1 MKNKKVLLLML
12 ALLAIPLSLCGCMG
26 NYTSVDVKK
35 YLAERGLGYCHV
47 SASPAGEID
56 GEKYWNVTDTK
67 YNVDFTVTEELRVGL
82 FGSRVLVDNYDAK
95 FVERYLDELPDH
107 EGVELSIPDDMHEEW
122 ASFRFE
128 YTNLDE
134 LKRKFEGIEACAD
147 KLDSIKKNIKIV
159 IGPKYKSE
167 RMNFYEENLLGDI
180 SDYINNGYICR
191 CEEVKVGDQLKSSI
205 KRYFD
210 LGYQYHFPEIESE
223 MTEDDIKTYWNE
235 HEDEYVAVYLSGDP
249 EDENNKDYR
258 VHKDILFSGY
268 INFGNLYYLLIAE
281 GFDVEG
287 TVDDFSVYNKDGKL
301 CRFSYEFVGK
311 GEYNTYYLV
320 DDEVVSCD
328 ANYFELYKTSVKD
341 LFGLTID
348 CYKYLGK

>member
-1 MKNKKVLLLML
+1 MKKVLFLVLAYSAI
-12 ALLAIPLSLCGCMG
+12 ALLLCGCMG
-26 NYTSVDVKK
+26 KYTSVDVKK
-35 YLAERGLGYCHV
+35 YLVERGLGYCHV
-47 SASPAGEID
+47 SPSTAGEID
-56 GEKYWNVTDTK
+56 GDNYWNVTDTK
-67 YNVDFTVTEELRVGL
+67 NNISFNVTEELHEGL
-82 FGSRVLVDNYDAK
+82 FGHRVLVDNYDAK
-95 FVERYLDELPDH
+95 FVEHYLDEIPDH
-107 EGVELSIPDDMHEEW
+107 EGIEISIPDDMHEEW

-134 LKRKFEGIEACAD
+134 LKRKFESIEACAD
-147 KLDSIKKNIKIV
+147 KLDSIKKDIKIV
-159 IGPKYKSE
+159 IGAKYNSE
-167 RMNFYEENLLGDI
+167 RMRFYEENSIGHI
-180 SDYINNGYICR
+180 SDYINNGYICS
-191 CEEVKVGDQLKSSI
+191 CEEVKIGDQQQRNI

-210 LGYQYHFPEIESE
+210 LGYKYHFPEIESE

-258 VHKDILFSGY
+258 VHKDIHCSGY

-287 TVDDFSVYNKDGKL
+287 TIEDFSVYSIDGNL
-301 CRFSYEFVGK
+301 CRFSYDFAGK

-341 LFGLTID
+341 LFGLNMD
-348 CYKYLGK
+348 CYSDCK